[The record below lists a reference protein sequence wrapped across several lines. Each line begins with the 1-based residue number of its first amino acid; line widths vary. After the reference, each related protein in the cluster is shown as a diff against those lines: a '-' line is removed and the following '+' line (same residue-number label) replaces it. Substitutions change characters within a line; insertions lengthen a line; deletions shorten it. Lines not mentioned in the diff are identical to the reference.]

1 MKDQDDS
8 EVQPKIDAAKE
19 ALEAPT
25 HYLNK
30 GLANVST
37 IATPDIG
44 ETAKDVYWAGIAG
57 EAMKKLQPQIHIV
70 LGPPVRDVTTVVAGV
85 LAQKAAGKQA
95 TESARALAVT
105 IQLGDADAVR
115 VTFLQ

>member
-1 MKDQDDS
+1 MGTRREGVRGYCQ
-8 EVQPKIDAAKE
+8 
-19 ALEAPT
+19 
-25 HYLNK
+25 
-30 GLANVST
+30 
-37 IATPDIG
+37 
-44 ETAKDVYWAGIAG
+44 
-57 EAMKKLQPQIHIV
+57 V